1 MFGRDITYKNIHGT
15 EVTRKFW
22 FHLFPAEIAVL
33 EMSYNG
39 GITGFIDRISQT
51 QDHGTLLKEFKDL
64 ICLCYGVRDGD
75 DFLKSEDLTARF
87 IGSGA
92 YSALFMEFISDSNS
106 ASDFIKGVVPQEIK
120 DLPDLPVP
128 SSNPIPPPPM
138 PATTVEAGKAIAQ
151 DAGM

>member
-51 QDHGTLLKEFKDL
+51 QDNATLLKEFKDL

-75 DFLKSEDLTARF
+75 DFLKSDDLTARF

-106 ASDFIKGVVPQEIK
+106 AVEFVKGVVPQEIK
-120 DLPDLPVP
+120 ELSDLPAPK
-128 SSNPIPPPPM
+128 SSPIPPPPM
-138 PATTVEAGKAIAQ
+138 PEATVQAGRDIIETT
-151 DAGM
+151 GT